1 EKRDK
6 HLVHGR
12 IRECA
17 EKYGAGN
24 ALHDFG
30 NHLGFAGAW
39 RSPDEMEDGTVH
51 GTLDGLLLAAI
62 QTRAERRDYR
72 VSCRTVA
79 VGRNPLLGKGGD
91 FARFSPSSQDRALL
105 IIHRRNEK
113 IIERGMTR
121 FRRDVPWKAVDN
133 PRLAFKDAAVQVLQ
147 QN

>member
-1 EKRDK
+1 CPLKRIFHRPDSSVLQCEILREEICRVAGDLSDKLRRIRGTANAKELCRRIVIEKRDK

-39 RSPDEMEDGTVH
+39 RSPDEMEDGTVY

-72 VSCRTVA
+72 VCCRTVA
-79 VGRNPLLGKGGD
+79 VGRSPLLGKGGD
-91 FARFSPSSQDRALL
+91 FA
-105 IIHRRNEK
+105 
-113 IIERGMTR
+113 
-121 FRRDVPWKAVDN
+121 
-133 PRLAFKDAAVQVLQ
+133 
-147 QN
+147 